1 MLVQVD
7 TVPFEVTISFRVT
20 TFLQFSSLRILIS
33 LIAVIGNW
41 VEI

>member
-7 TVPFEVTISFRVT
+7 KVPFEVTISFRVT

-41 VEI
+41 LEI